1 MKTDTALPT
10 PQPAGVTA
18 VILGTTTPPMPLSA
32 PPVRQI
38 AGAGTFIHPVHADL
52 SEKIREDLRRRH
64 ETPFHFQPWSD
75 SGLND

>member
-1 MKTDTALPT
+1 
-10 PQPAGVTA
+10 
-18 VILGTTTPPMPLSA
+18 MPLSA